1 MKKFFGALVIALL
14 AIGANAQTF
23 EKGSSIVS
31 AQLGVGGGFG
41 QRIAYEY
48 SLMNLLDGKAAIG
61 VGGSLNNRFK
71 TDSHKDKFGKWKTVE
86 DWFTVT
92 VNASFHYE
100 FIDKLDTY
108 VTLGIGGGVDAAKT
122 KYKMSSDGKK
132 EYKELYGEEPE
143 VQSASASASQGIFGW
158 VSSLGARYYFNNN
171 WAANAELGWTGAGY
185 FAIGATYKF

>member
-23 EKGSSIVS
+23 EKGSSIVT
-31 AQLGVGGGFG
+31 AQLGIGGGFG

-71 TDSHKDKFGKWKTVE
+71 TDSHKDDWGKLKTVE

-108 VTLGIGGGVDAAKT
+108 VTIGLGGGVDAAKT
-122 KYKMSSDGKK
+122 KYKWNSNGKK
-132 EYKELYGEEPE
+132 EYKEFFGVEPE
-143 VQSASASASQGIFGW
+143 TESASASQGIFGW
-158 VSSLGARYYFNNN
+158 VSSLGARYYFTNN
-171 WAANAELGWTGAGY
+171 WAANVELGWTGAGY
-185 FAIGATYKF
+185 ITLGATYKF

>member
-48 SLMNLLDGKAAIG
+48 SLVSLLDGKAAIG

-71 TDSHKDKFGKWKTVE
+71 TESVKDIYGKIKTVE

-108 VTLGIGGGVDAAKT
+108 VTLGLAGGFHSAKE
-122 KYKMSSDGKK
+122 K
-132 EYKELYGEEPE
+132 
-143 VQSASASASQGIFGW
+143 
-158 VSSLGARYYFNNN
+158 
-171 WAANAELGWTGAGY
+171 
-185 FAIGATYKF
+185 

>member
-31 AQLGVGGGFG
+31 AQLGIGGGFG

-48 SLMNLLDGKAAIG
+48 SLVSLLDGKAAIG
-61 VGGSLNNRFK
+61 VGGSLNNRVK
-71 TDSHKDKFGKWKTVE
+71 TESVKDAWGKMKTVE

-108 VTLGIGGGVDAAKT
+108 VTLGLGGGVDAAT
-122 KYKMSSDGKK
+122 AKYKWNSDGKK
-132 EYKELYGEEPE
+132 KYKEFYGVEPE
-143 VQSASASASQGIFGW
+143 TESASASQGIFGW
-158 VSSLGARYYFNNN
+158 VSSLGARYYFTNN
-171 WAANAELGWTGAGY
+171 WAANVELGWTGAGY
-185 FAIGATYKF
+185 ITLGATYKF

>member
-48 SLMNLLDGKAAIG
+48 SLVSLLDGKAAIG

-71 TDSHKDKFGKWKTVE
+71 TESVKDAWGKLKTVE

-108 VTLGIGGGVDAAKT
+108 VTIGLGGGVDAAKA
-122 KYKMSSDGKK
+122 KYKWNSEAK
-132 EYKELYGEEPE
+132 EDDMVAPE
-143 VQSASASASQGIFGW
+143 VSASASQGIFGW
-158 VSSLGARYYFNNN
+158 VSSLGARYYFTNN
-171 WAANAELGWTGAGY
+171 WAANVELGWTGAGY
-185 FAIGATYKF
+185 ITLGATYKF

>member
-1 MKKFFGALVIALL
+1 MKKFFGALIIALL

-71 TDSHKDKFGKWKTVE
+71 SESNKDDWGKLKTFE
-86 DWFTVT
+86 NWFTVT
-92 VNASFHYE
+92 AIASFHYE

-108 VTLGIGGGVDAAKT
+108 VTLGIGGGADAARVT
-122 KYKMSSDGKK
+122 YKWNSEAKK
-132 EYKELYGEEPE
+132 EYKEYFGEELE
-143 VQSASASASQGIFGW
+143 DESASDSRGIFGW
-158 VSSLGARYYFNNN
+158 VSTVGARYYFTNH

-185 FAIGATYKF
+185 FMLGATYKF

>member
-1 MKKFFGALVIALL
+1 MKKIFGALVIALL

-48 SLMNLLDGKAAIG
+48 SLVSLLDGKAAIG
-61 VGGSLNNRFK
+61 VGGSLNNRFR
-71 TDSHKDKFGKWKTVE
+71 TDTPYKDDYEKVKTVE

-108 VTLGIGGGVDAAKT
+108 VTLGLGGGVDAAKSKV
-122 KYKMSSDGKK
+122 KYSSEAKK
-132 EYKELYGEEPE
+132 EYKEFTGSELKDEKY
-143 VQSASASASQGIFGW
+143 SASQGIFGW
-158 VSSLGARYYFNNN
+158 VSSLGARYYFTNN
-171 WAANAELGWTGAGY
+171 WAANVELGWTGAGY
-185 FAIGATYKF
+185 ITLGATYKF

>member
-31 AQLGVGGGFG
+31 AQLGIGGGFG

-48 SLMNLLDGKAAIG
+48 SLVSLLDGKAAIG
-61 VGGSLNNRFK
+61 VGGSLNNRVK
-71 TDSHKDKFGKWKTVE
+71 TESVKDAWGKMKTVE

-108 VTLGIGGGVDAAKT
+108 VTLGLGGGVDAAT
-122 KYKMSSDGKK
+122 AKYKWNSDGKK
-132 EYKELYGEEPE
+132 EYKKYTGVEPE
-143 VQSASASASQGIFGW
+143 TESASASQGIFGW
-158 VSSLGARYYFNNN
+158 VSSLGARYYFTNN
-171 WAANAELGWTGAGY
+171 WAANVELGWTGAGY
-185 FAIGATYKF
+185 ITLGATYKF

>member
-71 TDSHKDKFGKWKTVE
+71 TDTPYKDEYYKVKTVE

-108 VTLGIGGGVDAAKT
+108 VTLGLGGGVDAAKA
-122 KYKMSSDGKK
+122 KLKWSSDGKK
-132 EYKELYGEEPE
+132 KYKEFTGVEPE
-143 VQSASASASQGIFGW
+143 TQSDSASKGIFGW
-158 VSSLGARYYFNNN
+158 VSSLGARYYFTNN
-171 WAANAELGWTGAGY
+171 WAANVELGWTGAGY
-185 FAIGATYKF
+185 ITLGATYKF

>member
-108 VTLGIGGGVDAAKT
+108 VTLGLGGGVDAAKG
-122 KYKMSSDGKK
+122 KYKWNSEVK
-132 EYKELYGEEPE
+132 EEFKEEGTVAPKI
-143 VQSASASASQGIFGW
+143 STSASQGIFGW
-158 VSSLGARYYFNNN
+158 VSSLGARYYFTNN
-171 WAANAELGWTGAGY
+171 WAANVELGWTGAGY
-185 FAIGATYKF
+185 ITLGATYKF

>member
-71 TDSHKDKFGKWKTVE
+71 IDTPYKDEYYKVKTVE

-100 FIDKLDTY
+100 FIDNLDTY
-108 VTLGIGGGVDAAKT
+108 VTLGLGGGVDAAKAKC
-122 KYKMSSDGKK
+122 KYSSEAKK
-132 EYKELYGEEPE
+132 EYKEIFGVELKDEKD
-143 VQSASASASQGIFGW
+143 SASKGIFGW
-158 VSSLGARYYFNNN
+158 VFSLGTRYYFTEN
-171 WAANAELGWTGAGY
+171 WAANIELGWTGAGY
-185 FAIGATYKF
+185 VTLGATYKF

>member
-48 SLMNLLDGKAAIG
+48 SLVSLLDGKAAIG
-61 VGGSLNNRFK
+61 VGGSLNNRVK
-71 TDSHKDKFGKWKTVE
+71 TETPFENDYEKVKRVE

-100 FIDKLDTY
+100 FIDNLDTY
-108 VTLGIGGGVDAAKT
+108 VTIGLGGGVDAAKV
-122 KYKMSSDGKK
+122 KYKYSSEAKK
-132 EYKELYGEEPE
+132 EYKEDFGLELKDEKY
-143 VQSASASASQGIFGW
+143 SASRGIFGW
-158 VSSLGARYYFNNN
+158 VSSLGARYYFTNN
-171 WAANAELGWTGAGY
+171 WAANVELGWTGAGY
-185 FAIGATYKF
+185 ITLGATYKF

>member
-61 VGGSLNNRFK
+61 VGGSLNNRFR
-71 TDSHKDKFGKWKTVE
+71 TET
-86 DWFTVT
+86 
-92 VNASFHYE
+92 
-100 FIDKLDTY
+100 
-108 VTLGIGGGVDAAKT
+108 T
-122 KYKMSSDGKK
+122 KHIWG
-132 EYKELYGEEPE
+132 
-143 VQSASASASQGIFGW
+143 
-158 VSSLGARYYFNNN
+158 
-171 WAANAELGWTGAGY
+171 
-185 FAIGATYKF
+185 

>member
-48 SLMNLLDGKAAIG
+48 SLVSLLDGKAAIG

-71 TDSHKDKFGKWKTVE
+71 TESVKDIYGKIKTVE

-108 VTLGIGGGVDAAKT
+108 VTLGLGGGVDAAKG
-122 KYKMSSDGKK
+122 KYKWSSEAKEEFEKK
-132 EYKELYGEEPE
+132 GMVAPKISD
-143 VQSASASASQGIFGW
+143 SASRGIFGW
-158 VSSLGARYYFNNN
+158 VSSLGARYYFTEN
-171 WAANAELGWTGAGY
+171 WAANVELGWTGAGY
-185 FAIGATYKF
+185 ITLGATYKF

>member
-1 MKKFFGALVIALL
+1 MKKIFGALVIALL

-23 EKGSSIVS
+23 EKGSSIVT
-31 AQLGVGGGFG
+31 AQLGIGGGFG
-41 QRIAYEY
+41 QRVAYEY

-61 VGGSLNNRFK
+61 VGGSLNNRF
-71 TDSHKDKFGKWKTVE
+71 SSDKVKGDWGKQKWGYNT
-86 DWFTVT
+86 FTVT
-92 VNASFHYE
+92 AIGSFHYE

-108 VTLGIGGGVDAAKT
+108 VTIGLGGGAYTETYKVNYNNDAEELGLKD
-122 KYKMSSDGKK
+122 YKDSVTNGC
-132 EYKELYGEEPE
+132 
-143 VQSASASASQGIFGW
+143 FGW

>member
-71 TDSHKDKFGKWKTVE
+71 TDSHKDAWGKTKTVE

-108 VTLGIGGGVDAAKT
+108 VTIGLGGGVDAAKG
-122 KYKMSSDGKK
+122 KYKWNSDAKK
-132 EYKELYGEEPE
+132 MFKEEYGVEPE
-143 VQSASASASQGIFGW
+143 TQSDSASRGIFGW

-185 FAIGATYKF
+185 FTVGATYKF